1 VNETALKNDPAGLIE
16 TLRRNVR
23 SKIDGIN
30 SDADAEIKRIEDQVR
45 DEIENF
51 RAAEQAKSEKI
62 IQYEEGKAAN
72 LLSIELK
79 KQNLEVINGFINSVL
94 TGASEIIRSDRRYAD
109 FLKQCATA
117 PLKDITGR
125 SMTICISPRDAE
137 FSEMIMNEA
146 SKKCSN
152 IKIRIIQDEGIIT
165 GGALVIDDEPE
176 VVFNNTVE
184 RIFYR
189 KSDELKRVIMRLVNE
204 YADGVESR

>member
-1 VNETALKNDPAGLIE
+1 MNETALKNDPAGLIE